1 MIKVLF
7 IASEMEPLA
16 KTGGLADVIGVL
28 PKKLNEIGCD
38 VRVILPYYKETRK
51 NLKRLKL
58 KVKDLNRDV
67 IVTIDWLPYKGRIK
81 ETTVEGVKVYL
92 LAHDGFYD
100 RDHLYTAANGDYK
113 DNDLRFGFFSI
124 GALEIAK
131 ELDFRPD
138 IIHCNDWQTALAP
151 IALKWKK
158 HYNNDPFF
166 KSSEVVFT
174 IHNISYQGIF
184 GKDLLE
190 KFGLSGSLFNPE
202 QLEFYG
208 RVNLLKGGIL
218 TSDLVTTVSPTYARE
233 IQTKEYGYGL
243 DGVLRAVAHAGKL
256 AGILN
261 GIDNEDWNPE
271 TDKALYARYNAA
283 DLKGKYENKAKLK
296 NLLGFSTNGHVP
308 LIGVISRLAHQKGI
322 DLIVRTLHRILDLG
336 AELVI
341 LGAGDKGYERL
352 LKQVSD
358 DYVDNFRAVIGY
370 NEAKARRIYAGSD
383 MFLMPSRFEPCGLGQ
398 LIALRYGTIPVVRAT
413 GGLLDTITDYDEGR
427 EHANGFIFDHFTERS
442 MLNTIERAISIYHN
456 PPEWKRLIKNAM
468 EQDFSWKR
476 SSREYLAYYKGL
488 FPGG

>member
-166 KSSEVVFT
+166 KNSEVVFT

>member
-7 IASEMEPLA
+7 VASEMEPLA

-38 VRVILPYYKETRK
+38 VRVILPYYTEVRK

-58 KVKDLNRDV
+58 KVRDLNRDV

-92 LAHDGFYD
+92 LANDNFYE
-100 RDHLYTAANGDYK
+100 RDHLYTTPHGDYR

-131 ELDFRPD
+131 ALDFRPD
-138 IIHCNDWQTALAP
+138 IIHCNDWQTGLVP

-158 HYNNDPFF
+158 HYNNDLFF
-166 KSSEVVFT
+166 SNSKTVFT

-184 GKDLLE
+184 GRDFLE
-190 KFGLSGSLFNPE
+190 KFGLSQSLFNPE
-202 QLEFYG
+202 QLEFFG

-218 TSDLVTTVSPTYARE
+218 TSDLVTTVSPTYAHE

-243 DGVLRAVAHAGKL
+243 DGVLRSVARSGRL

-271 TDKALYARYNAA
+271 TDKALYARFDSR
-283 DLKGKYENKAKLK
+283 DLKGKYENKARLK
-296 NLLGFSTNGHVP
+296 NLLGFNTNGHVP

-322 DLIVRTLHRILDLG
+322 DLIVRALHRILDLG

-341 LGAGDKGYERL
+341 LGTGDKGYERL

-370 NEAKARRIYAGSD
+370 NEAKAHRIYAGSD

-413 GGLLDTITDYDEGR
+413 GGLLDTIIDYDENR
-427 EHANGFIFDHFTERS
+427 DNANGFIFDHFSERS
-442 MLNTIERAISIYHN
+442 MLNTIERAIAAYHD
-456 PPEWKRLIKNAM
+456 PAEWKHLIKNAM
-468 EQDFSWKR
+468 GQDFSWKR
-476 SSREYLAYYKGL
+476 SSREYLDYYKTL
-488 FPGG
+488 FAGG

>member
-1 MIKVLF
+1 
-7 IASEMEPLA
+7 MEPLA

-92 LAHDGFYD
+92 LANDAFYD
-100 RDHLYTAANGDYK
+100 RDHLYTAPNGDYK
-113 DNDLRFGFFSI
+113 DNDLRFGFFSL

-138 IIHCNDWQTALAP
+138 IIHCNDWQSALAP

-166 KSSEVVFT
+166 KNSEVVFT

-442 MLNTIERAISIYHN
+442 MLNTIERAISVYHN
-456 PPEWKRLIKNAM
+456 PPEWKRLIQNAM
-468 EQDFSWKR
+468 GQDFSWKR

>member
-1 MIKVLF
+1 
-7 IASEMEPLA
+7 MEPLA

-28 PKKLNEIGCD
+28 PRKLNEIGCD

-113 DNDLRFGFFSI
+113 DNDLRFGFFSL

-131 ELDFRPD
+131 ALDFRPD
-138 IIHCNDWQTALAP
+138 IIHCNDWQTALTP
-151 IALKWKK
+151 IALKWKR

-166 KSSEVVFT
+166 KNSEVVFT

-184 GKDLLE
+184 GKDLLD
-190 KFGLSGSLFNPE
+190 KFGLSGALFNPE

-261 GIDNEDWNPE
+261 GIDDEDWNPE

-283 DLKGKYENKAKLK
+283 DLEGKYENKAKLK

-322 DLIVRTLHRILDLG
+322 DLIVRALHRILDLG

-370 NEAKARRIYAGSD
+370 NESKARRIYAGSD

-398 LIALRYGTIPVVRAT
+398 LIALRYGTVPVVRAT

-427 EHANGFIFDHFTERS
+427 EHANGFIFDHFTEQS

-456 PPEWKRLIKNAM
+456 PPEWKRLIQNAM

-488 FPGG
+488 SPEG

>member
-28 PKKLNEIGCD
+28 PKKLNEIGCE
-38 VRVILPYYKETRK
+38 VRVILPYYKEVRK

-100 RDHLYTAANGDYK
+100 RDHLYTAATGDYK
-113 DNDLRFGFFSI
+113 DNDIRFGFFSI

-131 ELDFRPD
+131 ALDFRPD
-138 IIHCNDWQTALAP
+138 IIHCNDWQSALAP

-166 KSSEVVFT
+166 NKSKVVFT

-184 GKDLLE
+184 GKDLLD

-243 DGVLRAVAHAGKL
+243 DGVLRSVAHSGKL

-271 TDKALYARYNAA
+271 TDKALYARYDA
-283 DLKGKYENKAKLK
+283 DDLEGKYENKAKLK
-296 NLLGFSTNGHVP
+296 NLLGFGTNGHVP

-427 EHANGFIFDHFTERS
+427 EHANGFIFDHFNEKS
-442 MLNTIERAISIYHN
+442 MLNTIEKAISVYHD
-456 PPEWKRLIKNAM
+456 PPEWKRLIRNAM
-468 EQDFSWKR
+468 GQDYSWKR

-488 FPGG
+488 SPGG

>member
-113 DNDLRFGFFSI
+113 DNDVRFGFFSL

-131 ELDFRPD
+131 ALDFRPD
-138 IIHCNDWQTALAP
+138 IIHCNDWQSALAP

-166 KSSEVVFT
+166 KNSEVVFT

-184 GKDLLE
+184 GKDLLD
-190 KFGLSGSLFNPE
+190 KFGLSGALFNPE

-256 AGILN
+256 VGILN

-456 PPEWKRLIKNAM
+456 PPEWKRLIQNAM
-468 EQDFSWKR
+468 GQDFSWKR